1 MKTEK
6 EKMIS
11 GELYRPDDEQLITER
26 TKARR
31 LTRIYNATT
40 RRRMGEEELIN

>member
-1 MKTEK
+1 MQTEK

-40 RRRMGEEELIN
+40 EEEWEKRSQ